1 MTNNQY
7 ITALKK
13 ALSGLDRASRND
25 IIKEI
30 QGSAAEST
38 TPLVER
44 FGSADELAKQ
54 YLDGVIVAK
63 PIAEKI
69 WGLSKKLFIAI
80 GIAVV
85 AAIVIISLL
94 IWSWS
99 GDKFDYADENSP
111 ELSKNKATWVTKPW
125 TSNLDIKV
133 NQSSSVFY
141 WHDEPTIRWDCKG
154 EEPEQQGETG
164 LLFSRGQC
172 FVYLPIV
179 PTTLSA
185 DQAKVVIVK
194 PLNSINIE
202 ARQSA
207 VRIAENG
214 VKYKY
219 EVESNRS
226 NINNLLSQ
234 DGAEHTIS
242 IKSNEAMISS
252 YTYE

>member
-30 QGSAAEST
+30 QGSAAESS
-38 TPLVER
+38 TPLIDR
-44 FGSADELAKQ
+44 FGPADELAKQ

-63 PIAEKI
+63 PLGEKI
-69 WGLSKKLFIAI
+69 WGISKKLFIAI
-80 GIAVV
+80 GVVVV
-85 AAIVIISLL
+85 ASIVVISLL

-99 GDKFDYADENSP
+99 GDQFDYSDESSP
-111 ELSKNKATWVTKPW
+111 ELSKNKATWVTKSW

-133 NQSSSVFY
+133 SQSSSVFY
-141 WHDEPTIRWDCKG
+141 WHDEPIVRWDCKG
-154 EEPEQQGETG
+154 DEPEQQGETG

-172 FVYLPIV
+172 LVYLPNV
-179 PTTLSA
+179 PTTITA

-194 PLNSINIE
+194 PQNSISIE
-202 ARQSA
+202 ARQAS
-207 VRIAENG
+207 VRIAEG
-214 VKYKY
+214 GIKYKY
-219 EVESNRS
+219 EMASIRS

-234 DGAEHTIS
+234 DDAEHTIS

-252 YTYE
+252 YTYK